1 MAKFRGVIGY
11 VKSKETA
18 PGVWTDKVTKRT
30 KTIEIVRNMS
40 NWQTGES
47 ANDNLKLNNQ
57 FSTLADPYA
66 QQNFS
71 DIKYVEFKGT
81 KWKVTSVE
89 PKRPRLILQLGGVW
103 NGDQN

>member
-11 VKSKETA
+11 VKSREST

-30 KTIEIVRNMS
+30 CRMDIVRNMS
-40 NWQTGES
+40 NWQPGES

-57 FSTLADPYA
+57 FSTVADPYA

-71 DIKYVEFKGT
+71 NIKYIEFKGT
-81 KWKVTSVE
+81 KWKVTSAEV
-89 PKRPRLILQLGGVW
+89 KYPRLLLTIGGVY
-103 NGDQN
+103 NG

>member
-1 MAKFRGVIGY
+1 MAKFRGVNGY

-30 KTIEIVRNMS
+30 KTLEIVRNMS
-40 NWQTGES
+40 NWQSGES
-47 ANDNLKLNNQ
+47 KNDDLKLNNQ
-57 FSTLADPYA
+57 FSTVADPYA

-81 KWKVTSVE
+81 KWKVTSAEV
-89 PKRPRLILQLGGVW
+89 KYPRLLLTIGGVY
-103 NGDQN
+103 NG

>member
-11 VKSKETA
+11 VKPKETA

-30 KTIEIVRNMS
+30 KTLEIVRNMS
-40 NWQTGES
+40 NWQAGES
-47 ANDNLKLNNQ
+47 ANDDLKLNNQ
-57 FSTLADPYA
+57 FSTVADPYA

-81 KWKVTSVE
+81 KWKVTSAEV
-89 PKRPRLILQLGGVW
+89 KYPRLLLTIGGVY
-103 NGDQN
+103 NG

>member
-11 VKSKETA
+11 VKSKETS

-30 KTIEIVRNMS
+30 KTIETVRNMS
-40 NWQTGES
+40 NWQSGES
-47 ANDNLKLNNQ
+47 ANDDLKLNNQ
-57 FSTLADPYA
+57 FSIVADPYA

-81 KWKVTSVE
+81 KWKVTSAEV
-89 PKRPRLILQLGGVW
+89 KYPRLLLTVGGVY
-103 NGDQN
+103 NG

>member
-30 KTIEIVRNMS
+30 KTVEIVRNMS
-40 NWQTGES
+40 NWQSGES
-47 ANDNLKLNNQ
+47 ANDDLKLNNQ
-57 FSTLADPYA
+57 FSIVADPYA

-81 KWKVTSVE
+81 KWKVTSAEV
-89 PKRPRLILQLGGVW
+89 KYPRLLLTIGGVY
-103 NGDQN
+103 NG

>member
-30 KTIEIVRNMS
+30 KTLEIVRNMS
-40 NWQTGES
+40 NWQSGES

-57 FSTLADPYA
+57 FSTVADPYA

-81 KWKVTSVE
+81 KWKVTSAEV
-89 PKRPRLILQLGGVW
+89 KYPRLLLTIGGVY
-103 NGDQN
+103 NG